1 MKKWIWGLALVV
13 AVLFMIAP
21 AYGLITK
28 DNAKQIASGYQYSDE
43 LIEIYGPYTISNQPY
58 YFADYYPREDDG
70 QTTGALI
77 IDAETGEIVKDTGI
91 INKMIM
97 MHSWFAPISS
107 DRIDDLEMASAY
119 YQICIEFME
128 EDIEITEE
136 SSEVMKQKNYSK
148 NIKVSRQIQ
157 NYSNDLKKNT
167 DRKIIV
173 CKKIVSGEYSYENAL
188 ELKNLTEDYISLLED
203 YLIAREEYRVQSVL
217 YYDMGN
223 TVGYNSDRY
232 SWEKSRENYLAGL
245 DLDTEIIQEE
255 LDIEMQNKELKE
267 TYVAFT
273 AESIPIRTADS
284 ETPGFGIAVAV
295 SALLVAGMFMRN
307 RRK

>member
-1 MKKWIWGLALVV
+1 MKKWIWSLALVV
-13 AVLFMIAP
+13 VALFMIVP
-21 AYGLITK
+21 AYGLITE
-28 DNAKQIASGYQYSDE
+28 DNAKQIASDYQYSDE

-58 YFADYYPREDDG
+58 YFADYYPRNNDS

-77 IDAETGEIVKDTGI
+77 IDSNTGEIVKDTGI
-91 INKMIM
+91 TNKMIM

-107 DRIDDLEMASAY
+107 NWIDDLEMASAY

-136 SSEVMKQKNYSK
+136 SSEVMKQKNYSEI
-148 NIKVSRQIQ
+148 IKVSRQIQ
-157 NYSNDLKKNT
+157 NYSKDLKKNT
-167 DRKIIV
+167 DQKIIV
-173 CKKIVSGEYSYENAL
+173 CKKIVSDEYSYENAL
-188 ELKNLTEDYISLLED
+188 ELKNLTEDYIDLLED
-203 YLIAREEYRVQSVL
+203 YLIAREEYRSQSVR

-232 SWEKSRENYLAGL
+232 SWERSRENYLTNL

-267 TYVAFT
+267 TYVAFAT
-273 AESIPIRTADS
+273 ESIPTRTADS
-284 ETPGFGIAVAV
+284 EIPGFGIVVAI
-295 SALLVAGMFMRN
+295 SALLIVGMFMRN